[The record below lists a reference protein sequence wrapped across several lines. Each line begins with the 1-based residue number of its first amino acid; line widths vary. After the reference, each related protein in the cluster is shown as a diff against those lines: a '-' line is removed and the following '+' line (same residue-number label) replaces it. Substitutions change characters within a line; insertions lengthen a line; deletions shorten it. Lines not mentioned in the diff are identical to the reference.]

1 MRSPLVYLTVV
12 KLKNQIKEAVKH
24 PAKLIYMIVFIG
36 FLVLATIGGQKN
48 SEQLE
53 LRPLQELTGIMVLFF
68 TFVSLMTFINGVNGG
83 AGNYPMFTLSDV
95 SMLFPSPL
103 KPNKVLFYGLFR
115 QLGLSL
121 LLGFFLLFQYS
132 WLHAVYGM
140 DYIHIV
146 FVVLGYGC
154 SLFLGQVCAMA
165 AYIRTSGNDNARRM
179 VKYCVYILTL
189 AFAAGLVWRLIP
201 VLAGMAGASEEE
213 LLLSASGMPAAFT
226 AGAEYLST
234 IGIFFPVSGWS
245 AGLVGNLFTKDYFTA
260 GICALLMIVGFG
272 IALLLVVKNK
282 NNYYEDVL
290 QTAEV
295 AQSAIVAKREG
306 QPAEVMPK
314 KVRVG
319 KTGLGKG
326 KGSSAL
332 FYKHLLENRRSGVL
346 LFSKMSIIFMLVVIG
361 CAILYSFLFADE
373 EDNTAAFVA
382 VFTMSTYMQM
392 FSESLGR
399 FNWEISKP
407 YIYLIPEPSF
417 KKLLFATAETLMADC
432 VEAVVI
438 YVPVALLLGLGP
450 VEMVL
455 CILARISFSLLFT
468 SGNILVERVFGT
480 VRSKGLILF
489 FYFVAL
495 MLLAVP
501 GIALGVVLLGLF
513 PGAIGMLLGMLV
525 CNVPVALL
533 VTFLCRNLLQYAEL
547 NGK

>member
-1 MRSPLVYLTVV
+1 
-12 KLKNQIKEAVKH
+12 
-24 PAKLIYMIVFIG
+24 
-36 FLVLATIGGQKN
+36 
-48 SEQLE
+48 
-53 LRPLQELTGIMVLFF
+53 
-68 TFVSLMTFINGVNGG
+68 
-83 AGNYPMFTLSDV
+83 
-95 SMLFPSPL
+95 
-103 KPNKVLFYGLFR
+103 
-115 QLGLSL
+115 
-121 LLGFFLLFQYS
+121 
-132 WLHAVYGM
+132 M

-146 FVVLGYGC
+146 FIVLGYGC